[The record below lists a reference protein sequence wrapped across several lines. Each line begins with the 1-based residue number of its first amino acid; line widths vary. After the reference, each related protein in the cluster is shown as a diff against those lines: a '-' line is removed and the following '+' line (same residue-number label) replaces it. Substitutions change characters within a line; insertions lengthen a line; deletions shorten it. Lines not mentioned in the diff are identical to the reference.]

1 MANSKTTPITAS
13 EIPSGLAGASINP
26 ADSFID
32 TLDLKKIKSLEDQVK
47 KLKEDT
53 SKKVYA
59 VKMSA
64 GLLEDL
70 ILFVE
75 EDSEWAQTESLG
87 VIEVHK
93 TLSKIKQEGVKDNTI
108 FLNSLPLEATHYFL
122 SKSRGKG
129 LKAAENFISIFK
141 PIAVALE
148 EVKKDASA
156 IQDLEKDLVAAQQ
169 GIETA

>member
-1 MANSKTTPITAS
+1 MANPKITTINPSKITPS
-13 EIPSGLAGASINP
+13 VEGASNNF
-26 ADSFID
+26 ADTFID
-32 TLDLKKIKSLEDQVK
+32 TLDTKKIQSLEEQVK

-53 SKKVYA
+53 AKKVYA

-70 ILFVE
+70 ISFVE
-75 EDSEWAQTESLG
+75 EDSEWSQTESLG

-93 TLSKIKQEGVKDNTI
+93 TLDKIRHEGVKDNTI

-122 SKSRGKG
+122 SKSKGKG

-156 IQDLEKDLVAAQQ
+156 IQDLEKDLTAAQQ

>member
-1 MANSKTTPITAS
+1 MANPKKTPITAS
-13 EIPSGLAGASINP
+13 EITPGVAGTSNNF
-26 ADSFID
+26 ADTFID
-32 TLDLKKIKSLEDQVK
+32 TLDTKKIQSLEGQVK

-70 ILFVE
+70 ISFVE
-75 EDSEWAQTESLG
+75 ENAEWTQTESLG
-87 VIEVHK
+87 VIEVYK
-93 TLSKIKQEGVKDNTI
+93 NLDKIRHEGVKDNTI

-122 SKSRGKG
+122 SKSKGKG

-148 EVKKDASA
+148 EIKKDAA
-156 IQDLEKDLVAAQQ
+156 IIQDLEKDLAAAQQ

>member
-1 MANSKTTPITAS
+1 MANPKITPITAS
-13 EIPSGLAGASINP
+13 DISGVAGTSNNF
-26 ADSFID
+26 ADTFID
-32 TLDLKKIKSLEDQVK
+32 TLDTKKIQSLEDQVK

-53 SKKVYA
+53 AKKVYA
-59 VKMSA
+59 VKMNA

-75 EDSEWAQTESLG
+75 ENAEWTQTESLG
-87 VIEVHK
+87 VIEVYK
-93 TLSKIKQEGVKDNTI
+93 NLDKIRHEGVKDNTI

-122 SKSRGKG
+122 SKSKGKG

-148 EVKKDASA
+148 EIKKDAA
-156 IQDLEKDLVAAQQ
+156 IIQDLEKDLAAAQQ

>member
-1 MANSKTTPITAS
+1 MANPKITPIKSS
-13 EIPSGLAGASINP
+13 EIPSGVAGTSNNF
-26 ADSFID
+26 ADTFID
-32 TLDLKKIKSLEDQVK
+32 TLDTKKIQSLEDQVK

-53 SKKVYA
+53 AKKVYA
-59 VKMSA
+59 VKMNA

-75 EDSEWAQTESLG
+75 ENAEWTQTESLG
-87 VIEVHK
+87 VIEVYK
-93 TLSKIKQEGVKDNTI
+93 TLDKIRHEEIKDNTI

-122 SKSRGKG
+122 SKAKGKG
-129 LKAAENFISIFK
+129 LKEAENFISIFK

-148 EVKKDASA
+148 EVKKDAGI
-156 IQDLEKDLVAAQQ
+156 IQNLEKDLTAAQQ

>member
-1 MANSKTTPITAS
+1 MANPKTTPITAS
-13 EIPSGLAGASINP
+13 EITAGVAGTSTNLA
-26 ADSFID
+26 DTFID
-32 TLDLKKIKSLEDQVK
+32 TLDTKKIQSLEDQVK

-59 VKMSA
+59 VKMSE
-64 GLLEDL
+64 GILEDL

-75 EDSEWAQTESLG
+75 ENAEWAQTESLG

-93 TLSKIKQEGVKDNTI
+93 TLSKIKKEGVKNNTI
-108 FLNSLPLEATHYFL
+108 FLGSLPLEATHYFL

-148 EVKKDASA
+148 EVKKDAAA
-156 IQDLEKDLVAAQQ
+156 IQDLEKDLSAAQQ

>member
-1 MANSKTTPITAS
+1 MANPKKTPITAS
-13 EIPSGLAGASINP
+13 EITPGIAGTSTNLA
-26 ADSFID
+26 DTFID
-32 TLDLKKIKSLEDQVK
+32 TLDNKKIQSLENQVK

-53 SKKVYA
+53 AKKVYA

-75 EDSEWAQTESLG
+75 ENAEWSQTESLG

-93 TLSKIKQEGVKDNTI
+93 TLDKIRKEGVKDNTI

-122 SKSRGKG
+122 SKSKGKG
-129 LKAAENFISIFK
+129 LKAAESFISVFK

-148 EVKKDASA
+148 EIKKDASA
-156 IQDLEKDLVAAQQ
+156 IQDLEKDLAAAQQ

>member
-1 MANSKTTPITAS
+1 MANSKTTPITSS
-13 EIPSGLAGASINP
+13 EITAGVAGTSSNF
-26 ADSFID
+26 ADTFID
-32 TLDLKKIKSLEDQVK
+32 TLDTKKIQSLEEQVK

-53 SKKVYA
+53 AKKVYA

-70 ILFVE
+70 ISFIE
-75 EDSEWAQTESLG
+75 ENAEWTQTEALG
-87 VIEVHK
+87 VIEVFK
-93 TLSKIKQEGVKDNTI
+93 TLDKIKSEGIKDNTI
-108 FLNSLPLEATHYFL
+108 FLGSLPLEATHYFL

-129 LKAAENFISIFK
+129 LKSAEDFISIFK

-156 IQDLEKDLVAAQQ
+156 IQDLEKDLTAAQQ
-169 GIETA
+169 GIEAI

>member
-1 MANSKTTPITAS
+1 MANPKTTPITTS
-13 EIPSGLAGASINP
+13 EITPGIAGSSINF
-26 ADSFID
+26 ADTFID
-32 TLDLKKIKSLEDQVK
+32 TLDTKKIQSLEDQVK

-53 SKKVYA
+53 AKKVYA

-70 ILFVE
+70 ILFIE
-75 EDSEWAQTESLG
+75 EDAEWAQTESLG

-93 TLSKIKQEGVKDNTI
+93 TLDKIKHEGVKDNTI

-122 SKSRGKG
+122 SKSKGKG
-129 LKAAENFISIFK
+129 LKAAESFISIFK
-141 PIAVALE
+141 PISVALE

-156 IQDLEKDLVAAQQ
+156 IQSLEKDLAAAQQ
-169 GIETA
+169 GIEAA

>member
-1 MANSKTTPITAS
+1 MTNPKTTPIIPS
-13 EIPSGLAGASINP
+13 EITSSVAGTSTNLA
-26 ADSFID
+26 DTFID
-32 TLDLKKIKSLEDQVK
+32 TLDTKKIQSLEDQVK

-70 ILFVE
+70 ILFIE
-75 EDSEWAQTESLG
+75 ENAEWAQTESLG

-93 TLSKIKQEGVKDNTI
+93 TLDKIKNEGVKDNTI
-108 FLNSLPLEATHYFL
+108 FLGSLPLEATHYFL

-129 LKAAENFISIFK
+129 LKAAESFISIFK

-156 IQDLEKDLVAAQQ
+156 IQDLEKDLAAAQQ
-169 GIETA
+169 GIEAI

>member
-1 MANSKTTPITAS
+1 MANPKTTPIIPS
-13 EIPSGLAGASINP
+13 EITSSVPGTSTNLA
-26 ADSFID
+26 DTFID
-32 TLDLKKIKSLEDQVK
+32 TLDTKKIQSLEDQVK

-70 ILFVE
+70 ILFIE
-75 EDSEWAQTESLG
+75 ENAEWAQTESLG

-93 TLSKIKQEGVKDNTI
+93 TLDKIKNEGVKDNTI
-108 FLNSLPLEATHYFL
+108 FLGSLPLEATHYFL

-129 LKAAENFISIFK
+129 LKAAESFISIFK

-156 IQDLEKDLVAAQQ
+156 IQDLEKNLAAAQQ
-169 GIETA
+169 GIEAI

>member
-1 MANSKTTPITAS
+1 MANPKTTPITAS
-13 EIPSGLAGASINP
+13 EITPGVAVTSTNLA
-26 ADSFID
+26 DTFID
-32 TLDLKKIKSLEDQVK
+32 TLDTKKIKSLEDQVK

-53 SKKVYA
+53 AKKVYA
-59 VKMSA
+59 IKMNA

-70 ILFVE
+70 ILFIE
-75 EDSEWAQTESLG
+75 ENAEWSQTESLG

-93 TLSKIKQEGVKDNTI
+93 TLDKIRKEEIKDSTI

-122 SKSRGKG
+122 SKSKGKG
-129 LKAAENFISIFK
+129 LKSAENFISIFK

-148 EVKKDASA
+148 EVKKDAAA
-156 IQDLEKDLVAAQQ
+156 IQDLEKDLAAAQQ

>member
-1 MANSKTTPITAS
+1 MANPKKPQITPS
-13 EIPSGLAGASINP
+13 EITPGAAGTSSNF
-26 ADSFID
+26 ADTFID
-32 TLDLKKIKSLEDQVK
+32 TLDTKKIQSLESQVKKIKE
-47 KLKEDT
+47 ET
-53 SKKVYA
+53 AKKVYA
-59 VKMSA
+59 VKMSSD
-64 GLLEDL
+64 LLENL

-75 EDSEWAQTESLG
+75 ENAEWSQTESLG

-93 TLSKIKQEGVKDNTI
+93 TLDKIRKEGVKDNTI

-122 SKSRGKG
+122 SKSKGKG
-129 LKAAENFISIFK
+129 LKSAESFISIFK

-156 IQDLEKDLVAAQQ
+156 IQDLEKDLAAAQQ